1 MKVIKKVKPM
11 FNRLITTMDIYETD
25 QYKNG
30 MLDITK
36 QKGSVKEYQTVV
48 AVGTT
53 VRDIKVG
60 DEVLIDPTRY
70 MTVKHNDKSLKK
82 NVVGDELKVG
92 YDIPTIKL
100 DGKDHLL
107 LFDQDISYIIEDSEE
122 VEDPAEPLII
132 KPEKPSII
140 L

>member
-11 FNRLITTMDIYETD
+11 FNRVITTMDVYETD
-25 QYKNG
+25 QYKGN

-36 QKGSVKEYQTVV
+36 QKGTIKEYQTVV

-53 VRDIKVG
+53 VRDIKAG
-60 DEVLIDPTRY
+60 DEVIIDPTRY
-70 MTVKHNDKSLKK
+70 MIVKHNDKSIKK
-82 NVVGDELKVG
+82 NIVGDELNVG
-92 YDIPTIKL
+92 YDIPTMKL
-100 DGKDHLL
+100 DGKEHLL

-122 VEDPAEPLII
+122 VEDPAESKII

-140 L
+140 I